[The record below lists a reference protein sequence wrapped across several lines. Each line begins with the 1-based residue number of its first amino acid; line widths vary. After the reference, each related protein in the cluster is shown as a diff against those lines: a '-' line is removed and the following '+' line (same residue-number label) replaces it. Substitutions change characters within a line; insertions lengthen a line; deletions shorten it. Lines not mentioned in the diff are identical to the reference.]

1 MTNPSKPIKVL
12 QLGSPTGLYG
22 AERWIL
28 ALIKHLDPQKIES
41 LVGVIKDEPG
51 LEAPLCKEAEKLGFK
66 THQFEAFGKINF
78 GVIKLIRQFLLQEKI
93 DILHTHFYKTDIIGF
108 LATRG
113 TPCKIIST
121 PHGWSKKMDFKLWC
135 YEMLDRWIFPFIH
148 AVAPL
153 SQDLYDSLVKIPG
166 LKKKLYLI
174 RNGVDISE
182 VEQSANV
189 NGEIIQ
195 WKQHGYFILGYIGQ
209 LISRK
214 GLDVLLR
221 ALTTFPDQRWKL
233 FLVGDGP
240 QRLELEQLTIRLGL
254 VEHVYFVGFRQE
266 RLDFLRGFDVFVLPS
281 RLEGI
286 PRCLMEAMAAG
297 IPIVASD
304 IPGCNDLVQDSDTG
318 LLFPVDNEE
327 YLAKAIERMMKDKDL
342 YDSVA
347 GSAKK
352 MVLSRYSSVRMAK
365 EYEELFFTFAG
376 Q

>member
-1 MTNPSKPIKVL
+1 
-12 QLGSPTGLYG
+12 
-22 AERWIL
+22 
-28 ALIKHLDPQKIES
+28 
-41 LVGVIKDEPG
+41 
-51 LEAPLCKEAEKLGFK
+51 
-66 THQFEAFGKINF
+66 
-78 GVIKLIRQFLLQEKI
+78 
-93 DILHTHFYKTDIIGF
+93 
-108 LATRG
+108 
-113 TPCKIIST
+113 
-121 PHGWSKKMDFKLWC
+121 MDFKLWC